1 MISEGTTRLLLV
13 RSGGRCAICY
23 RDLFASEV
31 TWKAVGLGERAHIVG
46 RSTGERSPRGDDPL
60 PLGSRDEAA
69 NLLLLCGTCHDDLDD
84 PTNLDV
90 LTVAQLRSIK
100 DAHESRIEQLL
111 AIPPDNA
118 TTVLRMQGNIGDA
131 AVHVDR
137 TAAASAVL
145 GQNRFARFPL
155 SPDRTGLEI
164 DLRRVADPAPGNED
178 YYASAARIIDGFF
191 SRQFLPAVEDGSIQ
205 HLSVFGLAR
214 WPLLVYLGA
223 SLGDK
228 VGADI
233 YQRHR
238 SIEGWRWPVDGQTTE
253 FTWEL
258 TPGDDAEDAV
268 LVLSLSAAV
277 HIGEVPPRFKASATY
292 RIAPADGATPHYD
305 VIASPESLK
314 SAEHAL
320 RGVLAD
326 VEHHRKQVRRLHVL
340 GAAPLSVCIALGR
353 ALTRGVHPTLTL
365 YDRVDNTY
373 QQALEVR

>member
-1 MISEGTTRLLLV
+1 MISEHTTRLLLV
-13 RSGGRCAICY
+13 RSGGRCAVCN
-23 RDLFASEV
+23 RDLFTSEV
-31 TWKAVGLGERAHIVG
+31 TWKTVGLGERAHNVG
-46 RSTGERSPRGDDPL
+46 RSTGERSPRGSDPL
-60 PLGSRDEAA
+60 PLKERDEAD
-69 NLLLLCGTCHDDLDD
+69 NLLLLCGTCHDDLDH

-90 LTVAQLRSIK
+90 LTVTQLRSIK
-100 DAHESRIEQLL
+100 EVHESRIEQLL

-118 TTVLRMQGNIGDA
+118 TTVLRMQGHIGDA
-131 AVHVDR
+131 AVHIDR

-164 DLRRVADPAPGNED
+164 DLRRVANPSPGNGD
-178 YYASAARIIDGFF
+178 YYAAAQQIIDAFF
-191 SRQFLPAVEDGSIQ
+191 SRQFAPAVEDGTIR

-214 WPLLVYLGA
+214 WSLLVYLGA

-228 VGADI
+228 VDTDI

-238 SIEGWRWPVDGQTTE
+238 SAEGWRWPDSGDSTK

-258 TPGDDAEDAV
+258 TPGDEAEEAV

-277 HIGEVPPRFKASATY
+277 HLGEIPADIRASSAY
-292 RIAPADGATPHYD
+292 RIAPVDNATPHYD
-305 VIASPESLK
+305 VIGSPESLR
-314 SAEHAL
+314 SAERAL

-326 VEHHRKQVRRLHVL
+326 IEHHHKQICRLHVL
-340 GAAPLSVCIALGR
+340 GAAPLSACIALGR
-353 ALTRGVHPTLTL
+353 ALTRGVHPALVL

-373 QQALEVR
+373 VQALEIN

>member
-1 MISEGTTRLLLV
+1 LE
-13 RSGGRCAICY
+13 A
-23 RDLFASEV
+23 
-31 TWKAVGLGERAHIVG
+31 
-46 RSTGERSPRGDDPL
+46 
-60 PLGSRDEAA
+60 RDEAN
-69 NLLLLCGTCHDDLDD
+69 NLLLLCGTCHDDLDH

-90 LTVAQLRSIK
+90 LTVAQLQAIK

-111 AIPPDNA
+111 AIPPDNE
-118 TTVLRMQGNIGDA
+118 TTVLRMQGHIGEA

-164 DLRRVADPAPGNED
+164 DLRRVADPSPGNGD
-178 YYASAARIIDGFF
+178 YYAAAQRVIDAFF
-191 SRQFLPAVEDGSIQ
+191 SRQFAPAVEDGTIR

-228 VGADI
+228 VDTDI

-238 SIEGWRWPVDGQTTE
+238 STEGWRWPDSGSGTE

-277 HIGEVPPRFKASATY
+277 HLGEIPADLRASSVY
-292 RIAPADGATPHYD
+292 RIAPVDNATPHYD
-305 VIASPESLK
+305 VIGSPESLR
-314 SAEHAL
+314 SAERAL
-320 RGVLAD
+320 RRVLAD
-326 VEHHRKQVRRLHVL
+326 IEHHRKQVCRLHVL
-340 GAAPLSVCIALGR
+340 GAAPLSACIALGR
-353 ALTRGVHPTLTL
+353 ALTRGVHPALVL
-365 YDRVDNTY
+365 YDRVNNTY
-373 QQALEVR
+373 AQALEIN